1 MTIVIGLTGSIGMG
15 KSTTAQMFADEGI
28 PVWDADQTVHD
39 LYGFGGEAVE
49 PIRQICSAA
58 IVDGAVDRNILKK
71 QISDDSDFLNE
82 LNAIVHPLVAQS
94 RESFIAKNT
103 EDIVLLDVPLL
114 FETGADKL
122 CDLTVVVHVPDDV
135 QKQRVLS
142 RGTMTEDE
150 FDIILARQMP
160 DAEKRAKA
168 DHVISTLTMDE
179 TRSAVRDLIA
189 KLRQGQAH
197 A

>member
-39 LYGFGGEAVE
+39 LYGIGGAAVD
-49 PIRQICSAA
+49 PIKQICPAA

-71 QISDDSDFLNE
+71 HISEDSGFLNL

-94 RESFIAKNT
+94 RESFLSHTA

-122 CDLTVVVHVPDDV
+122 CDLTVVVHAPEDV

-160 DAEKRAKA
+160 DAEKRARA

-179 TRSAVRDLIA
+179 AREAVRDLNT
-189 KLRQGQAH
+189 KLRQGQAK